1 MKQNEHTLGP
11 RIQTSKEKKSDDV
24 QGWLLVRFVH
34 NNEKL
39 KMSSH
44 EQEIV

>member
-34 NNEKL
+34 NEKL